1 MDHLL
6 SFLQT
11 PHKKKKSSV
20 FSVFLPNK
28 TFGMTSSK
36 KWQTQDLWFT
46 YTSTDMI
53 FMEALSDENLSD
65 ILNINSAQ
73 WFVKELSNKT
83 DEL

>member
-1 MDHLL
+1 
-6 SFLQT
+6 
-11 PHKKKKSSV
+11 
-20 FSVFLPNK
+20 
-28 TFGMTSSK
+28 MTSSK

-73 WFVKELSNKT
+73 WFVKELSDKS